1 MQTGVRSELKRA
13 FIENGALVF
22 GGLAG
27 GAGAYL
33 LFGDQ
38 WILQAVSAIAGA
50 WLARYLV
57 CSTKP
62 NSSAPEP

>member
-1 MQTGVRSELKRA
+1 MQTRTRSELKRA

-27 GAGAYL
+27 GGGAYL

-38 WILQAVSAIAGA
+38 WILQVFAAIAGA
-50 WLARYLV
+50 WLVRYLV
-57 CSTKP
+57 CSTRP
-62 NSSAPEP
+62 NSGAWEP